1 MKTTAPAIGLLSLCL
16 AAPASAQVMPAA
28 EYVKTAGACDLF
40 ERQSAQIVLETTTN
54 PKVRN
59 FASMMLTA
67 HTKSNADVNAAAKK
81 AKVPVAPPV
90 LMPAQSDMI
99 AQLRAETG
107 MARDTT
113 YVAQQ
118 KTAHGEALAFQQVYA
133 RDGKAVPLK
142 LAAAKIVPVV
152 KMHITMLKTM

>member
-1 MKTTAPAIGLLSLCL
+1 MKMTMPAIGLLSLYV
-16 AAPASAQVMPAA
+16 AAPALAQVMPAA
-28 EYVKTAGACDLF
+28 EYVNMAGASDLF

-67 HTKSNADVNAAAKK
+67 HSKSTAAVKAAALK
-81 AKVPVAPPV
+81 ARVRVAPPV
-90 LMPAQSDMI
+90 LMSAQSEMI
-99 AQLRAETG
+99 AQLQAATG

-113 YVAQQ
+113 YIAQQ
-118 KTAHGEALAFQQVYA
+118 KAAHDQALALQQAYA
-133 RDGKAVPLK
+133 SDGKAVPLK